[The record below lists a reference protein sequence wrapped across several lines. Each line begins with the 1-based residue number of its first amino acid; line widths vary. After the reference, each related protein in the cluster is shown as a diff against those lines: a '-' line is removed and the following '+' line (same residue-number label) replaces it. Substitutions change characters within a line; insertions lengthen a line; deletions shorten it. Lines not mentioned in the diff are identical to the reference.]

1 MNGRFSAGLGS
12 LVVGGLLVVPNA
24 HAADRRLLNLEREVT
39 LATSPAVRARAA
51 AGLAKTDDAQAVG
64 TLCQVLSA
72 DRDSGVRVQAA
83 KALSTLGGPAAE
95 ACLKKVADPAPEA
108 RAAIASAL
116 EDLRAV
122 REAAHVRYVALLPLD
137 PAHNA
142 LGPETG
148 ALAMRQ
154 LRHVLERRGALV
166 DDQALSPKQVRAI
179 LKKRKLEGF
188 ALKLSLEK
196 ADQGIALDLLC
207 THYPTGGLIGDVTVK
222 ATGAEV
228 PDMIRALVPRAL
240 NEAESTCGWR
250 VE

>member
-1 MNGRFSAGLGS
+1 MRREFWPVLAP
-12 LVVGGLLVVPNA
+12 LLVALLA
-24 HAADRRLLNLEREVT
+24 HATDRRLLNLERELT

-51 AGLAKTDDAQAVG
+51 TGLAKTDDAQAVG

-72 DRDSGVRVQAA
+72 DRDTGVRVQVA

-108 RAAIASAL
+108 RAAISAAL
-116 EDLRAV
+116 EDLRAA

-137 PAHNA
+137 PAHNP
-142 LGPETG
+142 LGPEAG

-166 DDQALSPKQVRAI
+166 DEQALAPRQVRAL

-196 ADQGIALDLLC
+196 TERGISLDLLC

-222 ATGAEV
+222 AQGAEV
-228 PDMIRALVPRAL
+228 PDLVRALVPRAL
-240 NEAESTCGWR
+240 DEAESTCGWR
-250 VE
+250 IE